1 MAVGTVGTIKKV
13 QVVGTKTVPRLVYA
27 AVTFGSG
34 FGGGAEDG
42 DGKATVNATDLEASK
57 ILAVLG
63 STAWNCGLQVGRY
76 VVCASPA
83 YSDAG
88 ATSVDLQCLEESG
101 NYSTVETTA
110 TVLFAVE

>member
-27 AVTFGSG
+27 PVTFGD
-34 FGGGAEDG
+34 GGDDNGRV
-42 DGKATVNATDLEASK
+42 TVNATDLEASK

-63 STAWNCGLQVGRY
+63 GTAWNTGSAIGKY
-76 VVCASPA
+76 VVCESPA

-88 ATSVDLQCLEESG
+88 ATSVLLQLLTEG
-101 NYSTVETTA
+101 GAYSTVGETA